1 MGAETVKNV
10 NGPVRVFTLDTE
22 NPDLKCLVSEV
33 ARPPTAVKEMG
44 QHFGQNL
51 LL

>member
-1 MGAETVKNV
+1 MGAETVKRD

-22 NPDLKCLVSEV
+22 NLVLNRLVSE
-33 ARPPTAVKEMG
+33 AAGPPAAVKEVG